1 MQISSGS
8 TAHSSYFSGLPNEN
22 DPATGRERAYENSA
36 DPQQRPRLANSFPWA
51 DRRAVIA
58 PGLVSGGG
66 WRLAHDAVWG
76 LQECYANGLEAGP
89 AATESGPTTPVGA
102 ATALV
107 GLGEPTLALVEV
119 GVTDVVGTAL
129 LFSRLPAQLI
139 TEQSAADTAE
149 GTAG

>member
-1 MQISSGS
+1 M
-8 TAHSSYFSGLPNEN
+8 
-22 DPATGRERAYENSA
+22 
-36 DPQQRPRLANSFPWA
+36 
-51 DRRAVIA
+51 IA
-58 PGLVSGGG
+58 PGLVSGVR
-66 WRLAHDAVWG
+66 WRLAHDADWG
-76 LQECYANGLEAGP
+76 LQECYANGLEVGP
-89 AATESGPTTPVGA
+89 TATEIGATTPVGA